1 MSLETPAPEAPP
13 EKPSKK
19 AAPKPGAGTYRFLG
33 KNRSILA
40 ICLILAASIH
50 VLGLLGFGTYT
61 LFKGS
66 VPRMPFT
73 SEGGVPAEDVGME
86 APPTEEVP
94 EQMEE
99 PTMESEAAAMPTEMS
114 SDDEVLATAG
124 LTSALPFASAPPV
137 LAPPSAA
144 AAATGTEKMMSRPAA
159 RAGSKASAVNFF
171 GVKGEGTN
179 VYFVVDVSD
188 SMLEPERGGVAGF
201 AAVKNNLRQM
211 IQSLDE
217 GTRFNVVT
225 YGAVGADLFQASSVP
240 ATREN
245 KKAAE
250 TFLAKYNLSTERKGT
265 LTNNYRPKISEFGL
279 IQGDKGTG
287 KVTTRLDLGLLA
299 AFEGLA
305 DTIFLISDG
314 KAPVLAE
321 DNRAEAQEAMKDAEI
336 SDADRSKYEKEVAA
350 WREEYKKYTDE
361 LKAYREK
368 YKDLLAK
375 RDQKIAEAKA
385 KGEGKVREGAGVDY
399 GVKIPGLPPAP
410 KEPKQPTPPQRK
422 VAGKVVP
429 QAGEVYDE
437 AALIRRI
444 KEVYTEVYKK
454 GEAPTPSLHTV
465 GYMSKSAE
473 TKFLQSLA
481 ARNNGTFKSISAP
494 IRDTSG
500 N

>member
-1 MSLETPAPEAPP
+1 MPAEIPAPEAPP
-13 EKPSKK
+13 EKPAKK
-19 AAPKPGAGTYRFLG
+19 AASKPTAGTYWFLG
-33 KNRSILA
+33 KNRSLLA

-73 SEGGVPAEDVGME
+73 SQSGVPAEDVGLE
-86 APPTEEVP
+86 APPQEEAS
-94 EQMEE
+94 EMTDE
-99 PTMESEAAAMPTEMS
+99 PTLEQEPSSMPIERS

-124 LTSALPFASAPPV
+124 LTSALPIASAPPV
-137 LAPPSAA
+137 LAPSSAA
-144 AAATGTEKMMSRPAA
+144 APVGSEKMVSREAV
-159 RAGSKASAVNFF
+159 RAGAKASAVNFF

-188 SMLEPERGGVAGF
+188 SMLEPERGGVPGF

-225 YGAVGADLFQASSVP
+225 YGAAGADLFQVGSVP
-240 ATREN
+240 ATPEM
-245 KKAAE
+245 KKAAGA
-250 TFLAKYNLSTERKGT
+250 FLARYNLSTVQKGT
-265 LTNNYRPKISEFGL
+265 LANNYRPKVTGFGI
-279 IQGDKGTG
+279 IQNDKGTD
-287 KVTTRLDLGLLA
+287 KITTRMDLGLLA

-321 DNRAEAQEAMKDAEI
+321 DNRAEAREAMKDAEI
-336 SDADRSKYEKEVAA
+336 SDADRSKYQKDLAA
-350 WREEYKKYTDE
+350 WREEYKKYTEE
-361 LKAYREK
+361 LKAYRER

-375 RDQKIAEAKA
+375 RDQKIADAKA

-399 GVKIPGLPPAP
+399 GVKIPGLPPP
-410 KEPKQPTPPQRK
+410 PREPPTPKPPQSR
-422 VAGKVVP
+422 VAGKVVAP
-429 QAGEVYDE
+429 AGEVYDE

-444 KEVYTEVYKK
+444 KEVYTEVYKN
-454 GEAPTPSLHTV
+454 GEAPIPSLHTV

-494 IRDTSG
+494 IKDNPG